1 MDFLEDWLEFL
12 VLGTI
17 GPISST
23 TLWMAISSLN
33 TSYLG
38 NFSYLKLGK
47 TSQIKS
53 TILHM
58 AALML
63 NTS

>member
-1 MDFLEDWLEFL
+1 MRTGASPDGLPGRLAGIPGVGYHWPHFQYY
-12 VLGTI
+12 
-17 GPISST
+17 P
-23 TLWMAISSLN
+23 LN
-33 TSYLG
+33 GHNKSEHQ
-38 NFSYLKLGK
+38 LGK